1 MRWRCG
7 LTGIIV
13 AGNGDVFIMSAVVI
27 APFIMTTIA
36 KLRLRALA
44 FYVIEPD
51 LSAAFAVLVA
61 ERTTVASTALCTF
74 TQVYSATAALYHCVE
89 PFCMNTCWWDMISW
103 VVCVFLFSRSDF
115 AGLSSNCYWRCGCTL
130 TYHTCRNDSSAR
142 KRVKKCEIWPRFSTT
157 VDFYG
162 ARI

>member
-1 MRWRCG
+1 
-7 LTGIIV
+7 
-13 AGNGDVFIMSAVVI
+13 MSAIVI

-74 TQVYSATAALYHCVE
+74 TQVYSATMLATILCEY
-89 PFCMNTCWWDMISW
+89 I
-103 VVCVFLFSRSDF
+103 LLKRRS
-115 AGLSSNCYWRCGCTL
+115 AELN
-130 TYHTCRNDSSAR
+130 
-142 KRVKKCEIWPRFSTT
+142 E
-157 VDFYG
+157 
-162 ARI
+162 